1 MDECLPKHLLE
12 LLGSLRDILQES
24 PGIRIFVTGKPHV
37 EFEIVKYFAAAII
50 VAICPS
56 RHEIKRYLEKKLEM
70 ETVGDA
76 MSDDLVVD
84 ILRIIPERISEMC
97 VGASTVP
104 TQCLTLFWLTMVG
117 GFLLVSLNIDAIP
130 GEATILDRSQS

>member
-1 MDECLPKHLLE
+1 
-12 LLGSLRDILQES
+12 
-24 PGIRIFVTGKPHV
+24 
-37 EFEIVKYFAAAII
+37 
-50 VAICPS
+50 
-56 RHEIKRYLEKKLEM
+56 M
-70 ETVGDA
+70 ETVCDA
-76 MSDDLVVD
+76 MSDDLLVD
-84 ILRIIPERISEMC
+84 ILRIIPERVSEMC